1 VLKLVRRLAAQG
13 LAVLLISH
21 NMNDVF
27 RVADRIAVLLGRLVA
42 VRPVADLDRQI
53 VVDLMT
59 TGFSTR
65 LVAPQSGNG
74 GASDAQSGGA

>member
-1 VLKLVRRLAAQG
+1 LFNLVRRLAERG
-13 LAVLLISH
+13 LGVLLISH

-27 RVADRIAVLLGRLVA
+27 RVADRVAVLQLGRLVA

-65 LVAPQSGNG
+65 LVAPETGSR
-74 GASDAQSGGA
+74 GASDAHS